1 MLIQS
6 KQQCLETGSK
16 AGLLWSGVSRAWCDG
31 AEQEARCTQASHAP
45 CQLSPWP
52 PARGVF
58 SPPGRLLCPCG
69 LGASRFQ
76 ISNVIIILLRA
87 DFCPVSPVTQCKEKS
102 ETHLSIRT
110 SQPPAIL
117 TSKNNNW
124 YVYMLHPDMHRQV
137 SLNTGTEEEI
147 VIMWWFIKG
156 RCKVTGF
163 SKSFRQHS
171 LGNDDTDPAFTVHS
185 LMVSITLLLVKLKS

>member
-1 MLIQS
+1 MEQSRKPGAHRQAMLLVS
-6 KQQCLETGSK
+6 CSP
-16 AGLLWSGVSRAWCDG
+16 GL
-31 AEQEARCTQASHAP
+31 Q
-45 CQLSPWP
+45 
-52 PARGVF
+52 
-58 SPPGRLLCPCG
+58 PGQYFLLQVRLLCPCG
-69 LGASRFQ
+69 LGASRFP
-76 ISNVIIILLRA
+76 IINAIIMLLRA
-87 DFCPVSPVTQCKEKS
+87 DFCPGSPVTQCKDKS

-117 TSKNNNW
+117 TSKNNW
-124 YVYMLHPDMHRQV
+124 YVYMLQPGMHRQV
-137 SLNTGTEEEI
+137 SLNTGIEEEI

-156 RCKVTGF
+156 RHKVTGF